1 MHEIRSP
8 QHIVDRIE
16 RRWAAKLEQ
25 MTACPH
31 RAQIKPVAR
40 SRPSNDGR

>member
-1 MHEIRSP
+1 MDEIRLP

-25 MTACPH
+25 MTAMSS
-31 RAQIKPVAR
+31 
-40 SRPSNDGR
+40 SRPEQTRRSLSSAK

>member
-1 MHEIRSP
+1 MDEVRLP

-25 MTACPH
+25 MTTASPS
-31 RAQIKPVAR
+31 RTEQGRR
-40 SRPSNDGR
+40 SPSSAK